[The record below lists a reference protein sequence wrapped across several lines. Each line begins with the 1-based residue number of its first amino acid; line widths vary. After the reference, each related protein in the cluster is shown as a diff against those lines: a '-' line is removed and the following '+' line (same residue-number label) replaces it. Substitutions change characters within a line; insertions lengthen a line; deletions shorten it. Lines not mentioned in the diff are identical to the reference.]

1 MVCLTDAN
9 HASTIPMFVSG
20 NQVYNP
26 QVTMTKHEVS
36 FVDAGGATIRVA
48 FYEGE

>member
-1 MVCLTDAN
+1 MVCLTEAN

-20 NQVYNP
+20 NQVYDP

-36 FVDAGGATIRVA
+36 FVDGYGATVRVV
-48 FYEGE
+48 FYERE